1 MVRLYA
7 FKNIWSSGSKPSNY
21 RGKLRYHACDERT
34 DGRRTK
40 DGGKWKIVQCSELNQ
55 KPRYGFPVIFQSNSN
70 LDGGNYFEGDLCG
83 DDVVSVFDYE
93 AIDYQLISCDLRITL
108 GAPIDPNQSAVR
120 ANRGVRKTYFNKN
133 PQARKLCG
141 HCMREIVQFKLHN
154 FRYLKTK

>member
-1 MVRLYA
+1 MHSE
-7 FKNIWSSGSKPSNY
+7 NIWSSGSKPSNY

-108 GAPIDPNQSAVR
+108 GPQLIPINQLSGRTEASER
-120 ANRGVRKTYFNKN
+120 LISIRILRRGNFVV
-133 PQARKLCG
+133 
-141 HCMREIVQFKLHN
+141 IV
-154 FRYLKTK
+154 

>member
-1 MVRLYA
+1 MHSE
-7 FKNIWSSGSKPSNY
+7 NIWSSGSKPSNY

-108 GAPIDPNQSAVR
+108 GPQLIPINQLSGRTEASER
-120 ANRGVRKTYFNKN
+120 LISIRILRRGNFVV
-133 PQARKLCG
+133 
-141 HCMREIVQFKLHN
+141 IVWGK
-154 FRYLKTK
+154 

>member
-1 MVRLYA
+1 MISLDDVHSE
-7 FKNIWSSGSKPSNY
+7 NIWFSWSKSSNY
-21 RGKLRYHACDERT
+21 RGKLRCHACDERT

-108 GAPIDPNQSAVR
+108 GPQLIPINQLSGRTEASER
-120 ANRGVRKTYFNKN
+120 LISIRILRRGNFVV
-133 PQARKLCG
+133 
-141 HCMREIVQFKLHN
+141 IV
-154 FRYLKTK
+154 

>member
-1 MVRLYA
+1 MNSLDDMQSE
-7 FKNIWSSGSKPSNY
+7 NIWFSRSKPSNY

-108 GAPIDPNQSAVR
+108 GPQLIPINQLSGRTEASER
-120 ANRGVRKTYFNKN
+120 LISIRILRRGNFVV
-133 PQARKLCG
+133 
-141 HCMREIVQFKLHN
+141 IV
-154 FRYLKTK
+154 